1 MWIGLMWLM
10 IGSNGG
16 LFKEGTEPYGSVKDE
31 IGLDVRVLQITAYF
45 CKANNTT
52 AVTLHETRNLSFLK
66 FR

>member
-31 IGLDVRVLQITAYF
+31 IGLDVRVL
-45 CKANNTT
+45 
-52 AVTLHETRNLSFLK
+52 
-66 FR
+66 